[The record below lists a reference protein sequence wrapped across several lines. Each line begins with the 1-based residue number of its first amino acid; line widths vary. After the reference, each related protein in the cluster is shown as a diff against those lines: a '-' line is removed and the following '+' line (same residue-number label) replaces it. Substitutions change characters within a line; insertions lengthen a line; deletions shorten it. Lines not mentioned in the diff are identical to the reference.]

1 MTRLL
6 EGFPSLTRLVIMGY
20 GFSLAE
26 NPADCCILAA
36 ARRSPA
42 ERLEHEAST
51 AVDDESVEALHSM
64 NCTEEP
70 DRSTQWVR
78 LYNDAIDK
86 NGAAAR
92 SYIFSSHFLQQTAV
106 ALRNKRERAAG
117 KSCLV
122 DQVDFSHPELS
133 RNKLKV
139 MCVIMMLLQ
148 KQHSDIVQYNSSLPQ
163 WPENEKQFHAAR
175 YRRGQVQILGAVN
188 AALLDQLTGFAGLK
202 APHLRNF
209 QVVRLE
215 HTLTETPQPLLTDYR
230 AVLNAGLGT
239 RNAAKIKKR
248 SLTECALA
256 LWLCGLWV
264 LRTSTTVHS
273 EGEGGSSF
281 SNGTLQSLR
290 LMGDMYEETRCTK
303 STLDARQ
310 STRHSPDI
318 ASDDFSLL
326 GMIRAIRAAVTK
338 HPDSLYNNAA
348 ITQERLSW
356 SLQIVREESVMA
368 PSLEGEPGDANDE
381 LLLFLECD
389 RGSVVQILPN
399 PVCLNNLQP

>member
-1 MTRLL
+1 
-6 EGFPSLTRLVIMGY
+6 MGY

-42 ERLEHEAST
+42 ERPGHETST
-51 AVDDESVEALHSM
+51 AGDNEPVEALHSID
-64 NCTEEP
+64 CTEEP
-70 DRSTQWVR
+70 DRSTQWIR
-78 LYNDAIDK
+78 LYNDRIDK
-86 NGAAAR
+86 NGAAAG
-92 SYIFSSHFLQQTAV
+92 SYIFSSQILQQTAV
-106 ALRNKRERAAG
+106 ALRNKRERAAD

-139 MCVIMMLLQ
+139 MCAIMMLLQ
-148 KQHSDIVQYNSSLPQ
+148 KQYSDIIRYNSSLPQ

-175 YRRGQVQILGAVN
+175 YRQGQLQILRAVN
-188 AALLDQLTGFAGLK
+188 AALLDHLAGFGGLK
-202 APHLRNF
+202 SPHLRNL

-239 RNAAKIKKR
+239 RNPEKLRKR
-248 SLTECALA
+248 SLTEYALI

-273 EGEGGSSF
+273 EGKQESSF

-290 LMGDMYEETRCTK
+290 LIGDIYEETRCTK
-303 STLDARQ
+303 STLNARQ
-310 STRHSPDI
+310 PTGNSPDI
-318 ASDDFSLL
+318 ASDMESVRLVRSLL
-326 GMIRAIRAAVTK
+326 EMIRAAVNK

-348 ITQERLSW
+348 VNQERLSW
-356 SLQIVREESVMA
+356 CLEIVREESVMA
-368 PSLEGEPGDANDE
+368 PSLEGKPGDANDE
-381 LLLFLECD
+381 LLLFLEY
-389 RGSVVQILPN
+389 
-399 PVCLNNLQP
+399 